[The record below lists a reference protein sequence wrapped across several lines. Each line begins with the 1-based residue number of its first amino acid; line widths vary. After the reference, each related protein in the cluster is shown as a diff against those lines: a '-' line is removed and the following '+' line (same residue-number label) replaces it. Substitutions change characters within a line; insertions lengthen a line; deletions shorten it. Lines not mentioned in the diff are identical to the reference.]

1 MCREKDGEC
10 RRVRERKKSYLSK
23 RPRKCVAISTFFFF
37 SKKCISLTVYFFP
50 QCARCRERNAINCAL
65 WRAAKSTRKT
75 ASRKLFCRGAL
86 ETVSVTATS
95 KNCFAMRK
103 HSISYITSPS
113 WALATKYYIKNS
125 PACLAPENK
134 PRLPRH
140 CNNSIYV
147 QWNREI

>member
-1 MCREKDGEC
+1 MSRE
-10 RRVRERKKSYLSK
+10 RWRVQERERERKVIYPNGLESVSLFQ
-23 RPRKCVAISTFFFF
+23 RFFF